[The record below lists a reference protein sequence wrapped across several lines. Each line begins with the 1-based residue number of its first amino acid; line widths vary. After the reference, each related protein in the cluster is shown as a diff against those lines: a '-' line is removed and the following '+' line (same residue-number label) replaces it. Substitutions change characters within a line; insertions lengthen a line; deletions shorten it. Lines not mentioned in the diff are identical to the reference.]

1 MILQIIKKIWKHGI
15 VNSTKIITHRPR
27 LRYWNWVTRNAPDFI
42 PPNENEPR
50 NIENELIKLGIS
62 VKSLLVSKSE
72 FITFKNQN
80 WFPDDYHGGRQSYV
94 WNEKHLEHL
103 IASKL
108 LNLFDFN
115 SNDTYVDVAS
125 STSPWALEL
134 KNRHKIESYAIDLKI
149 SDTYA
154 NLSNYLSQDA
164 TKSSFPIRP
173 LKERLF
179 NILLKC
185 FR

>member
-1 MILQIIKKIWKHGI
+1 M
-15 VNSTKIITHRPR
+15 
-27 LRYWNWVTRNAPDFI
+27 
-42 PPNENEPR
+42 
-50 NIENELIKLGIS
+50 GIS

-134 KNRHKIESYAIDLKI
+134 KKQ
-149 SDTYA
+149 T
-154 NLSNYLSQDA
+154 
-164 TKSSFPIRP
+164 
-173 LKERLF
+173 
-179 NILLKC
+179 
-185 FR
+185 